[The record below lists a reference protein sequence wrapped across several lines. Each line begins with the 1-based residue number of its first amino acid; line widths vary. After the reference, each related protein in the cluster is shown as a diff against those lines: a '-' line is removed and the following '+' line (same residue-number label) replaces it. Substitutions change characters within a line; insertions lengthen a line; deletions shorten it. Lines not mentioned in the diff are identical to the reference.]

1 MRKANSFRKI
11 DSCHNKSG
19 IAASS
24 KASRALDEAVIW
36 KDFCKDIVGN
46 PDYALPKFD
55 DLEKEVASS
64 YSDEVIDRIGETQAG
79 YVHALTGQIFRF
91 GRSWRHE
98 YEWNK
103 DEDDGTTTNGLYVA
117 TDVQVTLDLS
127 GIVKTEFD
135 DDDEIVVS
143 FDAVTFDPV
152 EKKLEGIV
160 FKRGLPKI
168 SQQVR
173 TYQNVHNSIE
183 MHLMSLALRKIAAEQ
198 YKSWKLNLGDE
209 IQVIASFY
217 YSKKSSDTSES
228 TYWDNYFGGNVPI
241 RSLAVPQWNIP
252 ASSIEKILFI
262 DDTTNAY
269 SGTAKSIDSEL
280 LDLLDDFAGGFEKS
294 DMKESDD
301 CESCPDRFICYYKLA
316 PKHLEEEDGGK
327 VKIRKKVTPTE
338 EQKQIINA
346 RKGIYVCNAVPG
358 SGKTETAIKARTVDI
373 ILGELKDIEAKAEA
387 GEDISA
393 YLVRRNLF
401 LTKDSRQVDADVEEK
416 IAQNDNIDPFAAENA
431 KVDAEQAKA

>member
-36 KDFCKDIVGN
+36 KDFAKDIVGN
-46 PDYALPKFD
+46 PDYALPKFE

-64 YSDEVIDRIGETQAG
+64 YSDEVIDHISETQAG
-79 YVHALTGQIFRF
+79 YVHALSGQIFRF

-98 YEWNK
+98 YEWNR
-103 DEDDGTTTNGLYVA
+103 DEDDGSTTNGLYVA

-127 GIVKTEFD
+127 GLVKTEFD

-143 FDAVTFDPV
+143 FDAVTYDPV
-152 EKKLEGIV
+152 QKKLEGIV
-160 FKRGLPKI
+160 FKRGLPKL
-168 SQQVR
+168 SQQGR
-173 TYQNVHNSIE
+173 AYQNVHNSIE
-183 MHLMSLALRKIAAEQ
+183 MHLMSLALRKVAAEQ
-198 YKSWKLNLGDE
+198 YKSWKLSLGDE
-209 IQVIASFY
+209 IEVLASFY
-217 YSKKSSDTSES
+217 YSKKTSDTSES

-262 DDTTNAY
+262 EDTTNAY
-269 SGTAKSIDSEL
+269 GGTVKSVDSEL

-327 VKIRKKVTPTE
+327 VKIRKKITPTE
-338 EQKQIINA
+338 EQKRIINA

-401 LTKDSRQVDADVEEK
+401 LTKDSRQVDADVEEE
-416 IAQNDNIDPFAAENA
+416 IAQNDPFAAENA